1 MLGCFLP
8 PSLPLRENDEPR
20 VARTRIG
27 WGRLKY
33 IARLKRVARPSL
45 AEQKAGN
52 PDHRPEGLSHFA
64 TVRVLVGTTHQPV
77 HRYLAAMT

>member
-27 WGRLKY
+27 GGGLNTLPGSNALLGQAWPSR
-33 IARLKRVARPSL
+33 RPATL
-45 AEQKAGN
+45 ITAPKV
-52 PDHRPEGLSHFA
+52 LSHFA

-77 HRYLAAMT
+77 HRYLAAVT